1 MDRKYWTD
9 WALILKQ
16 KNITG
21 LAVTLLEGSGPVRVF
36 LYQILLGFL
45 PLFGQH
51 RHSSWNSFAEMLD
64 DPMECRSFSAFLL
77 EEKNA

>member
-9 WALILKQ
+9 WALFLKQ

-21 LAVTLLEGSGPVRVF
+21 LAVSLLEGSGPVRVF
-36 LYQILLGFL
+36 LSQFLLGFL
-45 PLFGQH
+45 PLFGQYSH
-51 RHSSWNSFAEMLD
+51 NSWSSFAELLE
-64 DPMECRSFSAFLL
+64 DPSECRSFSAFLL